1 MLGRAPKAGAEC
13 REETVVMTEIPP
25 VAGPLLR
32 ETPLPGVALLRFGNA
47 PHGCFDEGSEAAFE
61 SALDAIDAEPAT
73 RLVVLAGGVPGVF
86 VRHYDVGVLESRGR
100 ALAARGLRFD
110 VSRPVPEAPIH
121 RCLRRIGDSARIFI
135 AAIDGVA
142 MGGGCE
148 IALACDLRVAADGDY
163 PIGLPEVNIG
173 LLPGAGGTQRL
184 ARLVGEAKALELI
197 LLGRTLSP
205 REAARLGI
213 VNECVDGPAL
223 PRALQIAA
231 RLAGQPARALAHVK
245 RLVRQAFEGGDAGAL
260 ATALAQERTRFCD
273 LLVSDEAIER
283 MHAMNQ
289 GRRTIRD

>member
-1 MLGRAPKAGAEC
+1 MLVRAPWAGAAC
-13 REETVVMTEIPP
+13 REETAAMTATPTL
-25 VAGPLLR
+25 AGPLLR

-47 PHGCFDEGSEAAFE
+47 PQGCFDEASEAAFE
-61 SALDAIDAEPAT
+61 AALDALDAEPAI
-73 RLVVLAGGVPGVF
+73 RVVVLAGGVPGVF

-110 VSRPVPEAPIH
+110 VARPVPEAPIH
-121 RCLRRIGDSARIFI
+121 RCLRRIGESARIFV

-197 LLGRTLSP
+197 LLGRTVGP

-223 PRALQIAA
+223 PRALELAG
-231 RLAGQPARALAHVK
+231 RLAGQPPRALAHVK
-245 RLVRQAFEGGDAGAL
+245 RLVRQAFEGGDAGTL
-260 ATALAQERTRFCD
+260 ATGLAHERTRFCD
-273 LLVSDEAIER
+273 LLVSGEAVAR
-283 MHAMNQ
+283 MHDMNQ

>member
-1 MLGRAPKAGAEC
+1 MSDH
-13 REETVVMTEIPP
+13 PP
-25 VAGPLLR
+25 VAGPLAR

-47 PHGCFDEGSEAAFE
+47 PQGCFDEASEAAFE
-61 SALDAIDAEPAT
+61 SALEAIDADPAI
-73 RLVVLAGGVPGVF
+73 RVAVLTGGVPGVF

-110 VSRPVPEAPIH
+110 IARPVPEAPIH
-121 RCLRRIGDSARIFI
+121 RCLRRIADSERIFV

-184 ARLVGEAKALELI
+184 ARLLGEAKALELI
-197 LLGRTLSP
+197 LLGRTVSP
-205 REAARLGI
+205 REAARLGL
-213 VNECVDGPAL
+213 VHECVEGPAL
-223 PRALQIAA
+223 PRALQLAT
-231 RLAGQPARALAHVK
+231 RLAGQPPRALVHVK

-260 ATALAQERTRFCD
+260 ATGLAHERTRFCD
-273 LLVSDEAIER
+273 LLVSGEAIAR
-283 MHAMNQ
+283 MHDMNQ